1 LVETRP
7 ALQTAQRF
15 EGAVMN
21 EAVISAVAALTGS
34 ALGGLTPII
43 SNYLIQRGLTQ
54 RELLTHELV
63 ERQNLYAEFIRF
75 GTTLYVSATTKEPQD
90 ENLDDLVKLYAL
102 VGRIRLY
109 ASAPVIEAAQDF
121 AALVTEKYGSAAIS
135 IEDLRSAT
143 LKPHLDPLHPFS
155 VQCRKE
161 LEEIFHHYYS
171 RKT

>member
-1 LVETRP
+1 
-7 ALQTAQRF
+7 
-15 EGAVMN
+15 MN
-21 EAVISAVAALTGS
+21 EVVISAVAALTGS

-43 SNYLIQRGLTQ
+43 SNYLVQRGLTQ

-63 ERQNLYAEFIRF
+63 QRQNLYAEFIRC
-75 GTTLYVSATTKEPQD
+75 GTTLYVSVTTKEPQD

-109 ASAPVIEAAQDF
+109 ASAPIIEAAQDF

-143 LKPHLDPLHPFS
+143 LKPHLDPLQPFS

>member
-1 LVETRP
+1 MN
-7 ALQTAQRF
+7 A
-15 EGAVMN
+15 AV
-21 EAVISAVAALTGS
+21 VSAVAALTGS

-43 SNYLIQRGLTQ
+43 SNYLIHRGLTQ

-75 GTTLYVSATTKEPQD
+75 GTTLYVSATTREPQD
-90 ENLDDLVKLYAL
+90 ENVDDLVKLYAL

-109 ASAPVIEAAQDF
+109 ASAPVIEAAQEF
-121 AALVTEKYGSAAIS
+121 AALVTEKYGNAAIS
-135 IEDLRSAT
+135 IEELRSAT

-161 LEEIFHHYYS
+161 LEETFHHYYS

>member
-1 LVETRP
+1 
-7 ALQTAQRF
+7 
-15 EGAVMN
+15 MN
-21 EAVISAVAALTGS
+21 EAVVSAVAALTGS

-43 SNYLIQRGLTQ
+43 SNYLVQRGLTQ

-75 GTTLYVSATTKEPQD
+75 GTTLYVSATTREPQD

-109 ASAPVIEAAQDF
+109 ASTPVIEAAQEF
-121 AALVTEKYGSAAIS
+121 AALVTEKYGSPAIS
-135 IEDLRSAT
+135 IDDLRSAT
-143 LKPHLDPLHPFS
+143 VKPHVDPLHPFS
-155 VQCRKE
+155 AQCRKE

-171 RKT
+171 QRT

>member
-1 LVETRP
+1 
-7 ALQTAQRF
+7 
-15 EGAVMN
+15 MN

-75 GTTLYVSATTKEPQD
+75 GTALYVSATTKEPKD

-121 AALVTEKYGSAAIS
+121 AAIVTEKSASAAIS
-135 IEDLRSAT
+135 VEELRSAT

-171 RKT
+171 RNT

>member
-1 LVETRP
+1 
-7 ALQTAQRF
+7 
-15 EGAVMN
+15 MN

-75 GTTLYVSATTKEPQD
+75 GTPLYVSAITKEPQD

-121 AALVTEKYGSAAIS
+121 VALVTEKYGSAAVT

-143 LKPHLDPLHPFS
+143 LKPHVDPLRPFS
-155 VQCRKE
+155 IQCRKE

-171 RKT
+171 RKN

>member
-1 LVETRP
+1 
-7 ALQTAQRF
+7 
-15 EGAVMN
+15 MN
-21 EAVISAVAALTGS
+21 DAVISAVAALTGS

-63 ERQNLYAEFIRF
+63 ERQNLYAEFIQF

-90 ENLDDLVKLYAL
+90 ESFDDLIKLYAL

-109 ASAPVIEAAQDF
+109 ASAPIIEAAQDF
-121 AALVTEKYGSAAIS
+121 AALVTEKYGRAAIS

-155 VQCRKE
+155 IQCRQE

>member
-1 LVETRP
+1 
-7 ALQTAQRF
+7 
-15 EGAVMN
+15 MN

-54 RELLTHELV
+54 RELLTRELV

-75 GTTLYVSATTKEPQD
+75 GTTLYVSAMTKEPQD
-90 ENLDDLVKLYAL
+90 ENFDDLVALYAL

-121 AALVTEKYGSAAIS
+121 AALVNETYGSAAVS
-135 IEDLRSAT
+135 TEDLRSAT

-155 VQCRKE
+155 VECRKE

-171 RKT
+171 R

>member
-1 LVETRP
+1 
-7 ALQTAQRF
+7 
-15 EGAVMN
+15 MN

-63 ERQNLYAEFIRF
+63 ERQNLYAEFIQF
-75 GTTLYVSATTKEPQD
+75 GTSLYVSAITKEPQD
-90 ENLDDLVKLYAL
+90 ENFDDLVKLYAL

-109 ASAPVIEAAQDF
+109 ASTPVVEAAQDF

-143 LKPHLDPLHPFS
+143 LKAHFDPLHPFS
-155 VQCRKE
+155 VQCRRE

>member
-1 LVETRP
+1 
-7 ALQTAQRF
+7 
-15 EGAVMN
+15 MN

-63 ERQNLYAEFIRF
+63 ERQNLYAESSSGSARRSTWRDHQ
-75 GTTLYVSATTKEPQD
+75 GTEATRI
-90 ENLDDLVKLYAL
+90 LDDLVKLYAFL
-102 VGRIRLY
+102 RVGRIQLY

-121 AALVTEKYGSAAIS
+121 AAVVTEKYGSAAIS

>member
-1 LVETRP
+1 
-7 ALQTAQRF
+7 
-15 EGAVMN
+15 MN

-75 GTTLYVSATTKEPQD
+75 GTALYVSATTKEPQD

-109 ASAPVIEAAQDF
+109 ASAPVIKAAQDF
-121 AALVTEKYGSAAIS
+121 AAVVTEKSASAAVS
-135 IEDLRSAT
+135 IEELRSAT
-143 LKPHLDPLHPFS
+143 LKPHVDPLHPFS

-171 RKT
+171 RNT